1 MVDVNN
7 YPKAYA
13 EVSEILKYLPKEDY
27 DKIETK
33 FINMIENKKDKNY
46 IYELD
51 NTKEIENQNI
61 LKETRTILAYIFFH
75 YLGTPEENARIKQKF
90 KQDIINDEKQ
100 KQEMYSTDIFK
111 QKEFTYENENKNTDL
126 VVYKKE
132 NLFEKI
138 IKKIRNVFKGKE

>member
-13 EVSEILKYLPKEDY
+13 EVSKILKYLPKEDY

-111 QKEFTYENENKNTDL
+111 QKEFAYENENKNTDL

>member
-13 EVSEILKYLPKEDY
+13 EVSKILKYLPKEDY
-27 DKIETK
+27 DKIEAK
-33 FINMIENKKDKNY
+33 FINMIENKKDKTY

-51 NTKEIENQNI
+51 DTKEIENQNI

-90 KQDIINDEKQ
+90 KQDIINGEKQ

-111 QKEFTYENENKNTDL
+111 QKKYTYENKNTNL

-132 NLFEKI
+132 NLFERI
-138 IKKIRNVFKGKE
+138 IKKIRNVFKRKD

>member
-13 EVSEILKYLPKEDY
+13 EVSKILKYLPKEDY

-33 FINMIENKKDKNY
+33 FINMLENKKDKNY

-51 NTKEIENQNI
+51 DTKEIENQNI

-75 YLGTPEENARIKQKF
+75 YLGTPEENVRIKQKF

-111 QKEFTYENENKNTDL
+111 KTVYTYENNNTDL

-132 NLFEKI
+132 NLFERI
-138 IKKIRNVFKGKE
+138 IKKLRNIFKMKD